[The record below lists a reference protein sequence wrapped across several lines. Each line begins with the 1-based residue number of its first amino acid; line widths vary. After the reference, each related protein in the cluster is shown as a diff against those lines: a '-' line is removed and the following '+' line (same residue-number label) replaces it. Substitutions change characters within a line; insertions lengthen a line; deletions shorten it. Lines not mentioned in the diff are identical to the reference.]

1 MLRRSPWGPLRYLPW
16 DALLGVALMTVLGV
30 VAVEWLFFLGLT
42 LWPNLLGSL
51 LNIVLTSPF
60 AGILPFAIALAIG
73 ALAVFILEHQRFW
86 RLSITTEVLWGLVPC
101 LLLAWILK
109 EVLPIT
115 PLGVMQFFFTKTMSV
130 THLFVKVANSLT
142 LEDIL
147 GWTVGIFI
155 QGRRYWR

>member
-16 DALLGVALMTVLGV
+16 DALLGVALLTILGV
-30 VAVEWLFFLGLT
+30 VVLEWLFFIGLM

-51 LNIVLTSPF
+51 LNLVLKSPLVGIV
-60 AGILPFAIALAIG
+60 PFAIALEIG

-86 RLSITTEVLWGLVPC
+86 RLSITTQILWGLVPC

-109 EVLPIT
+109 EILPIT
-115 PLGVMQFFFTKTMSV
+115 PRGVLQVFVAQTINLKVLLGQ
-130 THLFVKVANSLT
+130 VKNSLT

-155 QGRRYWR
+155 KGGRYWR